1 MSRFIGSV
9 CLIATLIVPA
19 ERAQAQF
26 TEPSPEHKVVQ
37 RDVGRWNASVKM
49 WMGADGQADPSAE
62 PQVSK
67 GSEVNRKLGEFW
79 VLSTFKG
86 EFAGMPFE
94 GHSVNGFDPKTKKF
108 VGSWTDSFTPHA
120 MHMSGTYDEAT
131 ETLTFVTKGIGMDGN
146 EVEGKSE
153 MKYEGKRRRVLT
165 MYEMK
170 DGKPIK
176 MMEITYERAPASQ
189 PAAK

>member
-1 MSRFIGSV
+1 
-9 CLIATLIVPA
+9 
-19 ERAQAQF
+19 
-26 TEPSPEHKVVQ
+26 
-37 RDVGRWNASVKM
+37 
-49 WMGADGQADPSAE
+49 
-62 PQVSK
+62 
-67 GSEVNRKLGEFW
+67 
-79 VLSTFKG
+79 
-86 EFAGMPFE
+86 
-94 GHSVNGFDPKTKKF
+94 
-108 VGSWTDSFTPHA
+108 
-120 MHMSGTYDEAT
+120 
-131 ETLTFVTKGIGMDGN
+131 MDGN